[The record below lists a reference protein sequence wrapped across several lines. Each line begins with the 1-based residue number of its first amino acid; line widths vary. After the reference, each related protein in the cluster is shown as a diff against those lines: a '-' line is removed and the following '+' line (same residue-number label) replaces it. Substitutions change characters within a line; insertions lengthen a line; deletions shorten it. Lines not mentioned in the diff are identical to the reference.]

1 MKAIKQHLKQVA
13 LILSMLILFQ
23 GCTIYKS
30 TPVSIDEAS
39 RMDNAVRVITT
50 NNEKLKYDKIIKE
63 NGSYYSVKKERT
75 ADVIAPI
82 DALQIKEVKVKDKTA
97 TGILTLVSIPLVIGL
112 LVYGA
117 FAIWPPAI
125 NIGSAFSN

>member
-39 RMDNAVRVITT
+39 RMDNPVSLITT
-50 NNEKLKYDKIIKE
+50 SNDKLKYDRIIKE

-82 DALQIKEVKVKDKTA
+82 DALQIKEVKVKNDTA
-97 TGILTLVSIPLVIGL
+97 SQLINFGSGVIGIGIV
-112 LVYGA
+112 LVGVLGII
-117 FAIWPPAI
+117 IW
-125 NIGSAFSN
+125 SNGGIY